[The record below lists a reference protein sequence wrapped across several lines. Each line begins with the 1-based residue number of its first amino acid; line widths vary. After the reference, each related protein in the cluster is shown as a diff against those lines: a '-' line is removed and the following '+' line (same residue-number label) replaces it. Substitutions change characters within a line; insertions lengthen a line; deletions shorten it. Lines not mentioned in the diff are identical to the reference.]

1 MAPQI
6 LEPTYLEEDAAIARA
21 QTTVDQAE
29 AAIAAKEQELTYL
42 AELKELDPLI
52 LEHEQ
57 AKLTGLQRDHTA
69 AVREYQLAVGKR
81 STTEYRHSITVAE
94 AVTAQNR
101 SALEYQQQWAS
112 YEQRVRDRGFQV
124 SQAQLK
130 VDEIDNAI
138 ASLSV
143 VRAPYAGTVR
153 RVKWLGQDSAC
164 LLSAEI
170 TLMVTGDG
178 SGDAALPE

>member
-1 MAPQI
+1 
-6 LEPTYLEEDAAIARA
+6 
-21 QTTVDQAE
+21 
-29 AAIAAKEQELTYL
+29 
-42 AELKELDPLI
+42 
-52 LEHEQ
+52 
-57 AKLTGLQRDHTA
+57 
-69 AVREYQLAVGKR
+69 
-81 STTEYRHSITVAE
+81 
-94 AVTAQNR
+94 
-101 SALEYQQQWAS
+101 
-112 YEQRVRDRGFQV
+112 VRDRGFQV

-153 RVKWLGQDSAC
+153 RVKWLGQDSAG

-178 SGDAALPE
+178 SGDATLPE